1 MSDQPEI
8 TESAEQPKPRVFKT
22 GTTRIV
28 EDASMRG
35 LDNEA
40 IRNILKATYPEVANA
55 TIREVTGDDGQQVV
69 EFLPQPG
76 RKG

>member
-1 MSDQPEI
+1 MSDQNN
-8 TESAEQPKPRVFKT
+8 QPKPRIFKT
-22 GTTRIV
+22 GAVLIV
-28 EDASMRG
+28 EDESMRE

-40 IRNILKATYPEVANA
+40 VRDLLKATYPEVANA
-55 TIREVTGDDGQQVV
+55 TIREVTGDDGQTLV